1 MRRPQNPMA
10 HQEARVFANP
20 QSNGPAATY
29 AGLNARYVRINKFA
43 ELTGYTDKAVR
54 CKIAEG
60 VWLEGRQYRRA
71 PDGAILVD
79 LAGYEQWV
87 EGNLAPV

>member
-1 MRRPQNPMA
+1 MPKWQASSAVTPLLP
-10 HQEARVFANP
+10 E
-20 QSNGPAATY
+20 SSGAASTY
-29 AGLNARYVRINKFA
+29 SGLNARYVRINKFA

>member
-1 MRRPQNPMA
+1 MPKWQTSSAVTPIRPA
-10 HQEARVFANP
+10 ISETT
-20 QSNGPAATY
+20 STY
-29 AGLNARYVRINKFA
+29 SGLNARYVRVNKFA

-60 VWLEGRQYRRA
+60 VWLEGKQWRRA

-79 LAGYEQWV
+79 LVGYELWV
-87 EGNLAPV
+87 EGNRATA